1 MADPEDHSNKDQIQ
15 NKKNRKV
22 ILAIFGIPVAILL
35 LSSLLYLLV
44 ETRTV
49 DLGTVNNG
57 ELIVP
62 PLQLAEQPL
71 STIDDQA
78 FDYSK
83 PEPKWAFVVI
93 GDRHCVDS
101 CERMLYIARQSI
113 IALAKKMN
121 RVRLMYITTDGSVS
135 SEFQQRID
143 TEYIGMDI
151 VSLSRDAIGS
161 LFSGSDIEPF
171 KSNTF
176 YVVDQHGWLMMHYQV
191 DDTEQDTLNG
201 LGKAVVRDMKRLLK

>member
-1 MADPEDHSNKDQIQ
+1 VADPEDHSNKDQIQ

-35 LSSLLYLLV
+35 LSSLLYFLV

>member
-1 MADPEDHSNKDQIQ
+1 MPDSKDQSDNDQ
-15 NKKNRKV
+15 LQTRKNRKV
-22 ILAIFGIPVAILL
+22 ILAIFGIPVAIMLF
-35 LSSLLYLLV
+35 SSLLYFLV

-57 ELIVP
+57 VLVVP
-62 PLQLAEQPL
+62 PLQLAELPL
-71 STIDDQA
+71 ATTDGQT

-93 GDRHCVDS
+93 GDSACVDS

-113 IALAKKMN
+113 IALAKRMN
-121 RVRLMYITTDGSVS
+121 RVRLLYITTDGAVS

-143 TEYIGMDI
+143 REYIGMD
-151 VSLSRDAIGS
+151 VLALNRDVIED
-161 LFSGSDIEPF
+161 LFSASDVNPF
-171 KSNTF
+171 ADNTF

-191 DDTEQDTLNG
+191 QDTEQNTLND

>member
-1 MADPEDHSNKDQIQ
+1 MSEPKDQSDKDQLQ

-35 LSSLLYLLV
+35 FSSLLYYLV

-57 ELIVP
+57 VLIVP
-62 PLQLAEQPL
+62 PLQLAEQSL
-71 STIDDQA
+71 LTIDGQV

-93 GDRHCVDS
+93 GDRYCVDA
-101 CERMLYIARQSI
+101 CERMLYVARQSI

-135 SEFQQRID
+135 SELQQRID
-143 TEYIGMDI
+143 REYIGMDI
-151 VSLSRDAIGS
+151 VSLSRESVGD
-161 LFSGSDIEPF
+161 LFFGSDIEPF
-171 KSNTF
+171 KANTF
-176 YVVDQHGWLMMHYQV
+176 YVVDQRGWLMMHYQV
-191 DDTEQDTLNG
+191 EDIEQDTLNG
-201 LGKAVVRDMKRLLK
+201 LGKAVIRDMKRLIK

>member
-1 MADPEDHSNKDQIQ
+1 MPDPKDHSDKDRIQ

-35 LSSLLYLLV
+35 FSSLLYFLV

-71 STIDDQA
+71 SSIDGQA

-93 GDRHCVDS
+93 GDSHCVDS

-151 VSLSRDAIGS
+151 VSLSRGAIGN

-171 KSNTF
+171 KPNTF

-191 DDTEQDTLNG
+191 DNTEQDTLNG
-201 LGKAVVRDMKRLLK
+201 LGKAVVRDMKRLIK

>member
-35 LSSLLYLLV
+35 LSSLLYFLV

>member
-1 MADPEDHSNKDQIQ
+1 MSDSKDQSDNDQ
-15 NKKNRKV
+15 LQTRKNRKV
-22 ILAIFGIPVAILL
+22 ILAIFGIPVAIMLF
-35 LSSLLYLLV
+35 SSLLYFLV

-57 ELIVP
+57 VLVVP
-62 PLQLAEQPL
+62 PLQLAELPL
-71 STIDDQA
+71 ATINGQT

-93 GDRHCVDS
+93 GDSACVDS

-113 IALAKKMN
+113 IALAKRMN
-121 RVRLMYITTDGSVS
+121 RVRLLYITTDGAVS

-143 TEYIGMDI
+143 REYIGMD
-151 VSLSRDAIGS
+151 VLAPNRDVIED
-161 LFSGSDIEPF
+161 LFSASDVNPF
-171 KSNTF
+171 ADNTF

-191 DDTEQDTLNG
+191 QDTEQNTLND